1 MSQLLAQKL
10 FSRKKKTENELLKDN
25 DNNPNTSTVDNTADI
40 AGAYVGDARHG
51 VSMLILNF

>member
-40 AGAYVGDARHG
+40 AGAYVGDARNG
-51 VSMLILNF
+51 V